1 MAITFT
7 NHYHQGDQ
15 IMIDYRLPRIWL
27 AMIAASALLCSGTA
41 GAQSAVPESQLET
54 FLGLSQGDLSSLNNG
69 PVMNGSAIM
78 QTITVGAGGG
88 TLAFDYDFLTNAP
101 SPASNPLAALNPFAF
116 TTQSSLTDFADNF
129 STLTA
134 APSQTGFLF
143 QTGYQPFSVN
153 LAPGTYSWGIG
164 VVDVTTDQFSSGLLL
179 SDISLTSGTIVNGSF
194 GTGDFTGW
202 STIGNT
208 SVVTSSFGISP
219 TDGPFQAF
227 ISTASVPEPS
237 SMVLLVLGGLGVT
250 VACRYRKQRGC

>member
-1 MAITFT
+1 
-7 NHYHQGDQ
+7 
-15 IMIDYRLPRIWL
+15 MIDFRKTKDWL
-27 AMIAASALLCSGTA
+27 AIILASAFLCCGTVQ
-41 GAQSAVPESQLET
+41 AQSAVPESQLES
-54 FLGLSQGDLSSLNNG
+54 FLGLPQGDLSGLNNG

-88 TLAFDYDFLTNAP
+88 TLAFNYDFLANSP
-101 SPASNPLAALNPFAF
+101 SPASNPLAALDPFAF
-116 TTQSSLTDFADNF
+116 TTLSSLTDFADNF

-143 QTGYQPFSVN
+143 QTGYQTFSVN

-208 SVVTSSFGISP
+208 SVVTSDFGISP
-219 TDGPFQAF
+219 TDGPNQAF
-227 ISTASVPEPS
+227 LSTASVPEPS
-237 SMVLLVLGGLGVT
+237 SIVLLLLGGFGAGALGIFRRRQTKARLEVSQT
-250 VACRYRKQRGC
+250 

>member
-1 MAITFT
+1 MITF
-7 NHYHQGDQ
+7 
-15 IMIDYRLPRIWL
+15 RKAKVWL
-27 AMIAASALLCSGTA
+27 AISAASGFLCCDVA
-41 GAQSAVPESQLET
+41 QAQSAVPESQLEA
-54 FLGLSQGDLSSLNNG
+54 FLGLSQGDLFGLNNG
-69 PVMNGSAIM
+69 QPMNGSAIM
-78 QTITVGAGGG
+78 QSITVGTGGG
-88 TLAFDYDFLTNAP
+88 TLAFNYDFLTNSP

-134 APSQTGFLF
+134 APAQTGFLF
-143 QTGYQPFSVN
+143 QTGYQTYSIS

-179 SDISLTSGTIVNGSF
+179 SDISLTSGIIVNGSF

-208 SVVTSSFGISP
+208 SVVTSDFGISS
-219 TDGPFQAF
+219 TNGPFQAL

-237 SMVLLVLGGLGVT
+237 STVLLVLGSLGVMFASVFCKSRAT
-250 VACRYRKQRGC
+250 ARYPRT

>member
-1 MAITFT
+1 
-7 NHYHQGDQ
+7 
-15 IMIDYRLPRIWL
+15 MIDLRATKVRV
-27 AMIAASALLCSGTA
+27 AMIAASAFLCCGVA
-41 GAQSAVPESQLET
+41 QAQSAVPESQLET
-54 FLGLSQGDLSSLNNG
+54 FLGLSQGSLSGLNNG

-88 TLAFDYDFLTNAP
+88 TLAFNYDFLTNSP

-116 TTQSSLTDFADNF
+116 TTQPSLTDFADNF

-134 APSQTGFLF
+134 APAQTGFLF
-143 QTGYQPFSVN
+143 QTGYQNFSAN

-194 GTGDFTGW
+194 GTGDFSGW
-202 STIGNT
+202 STIGNAG
-208 SVVTSSFGISP
+208 VVTSSFGISG

-237 SMVLLVLGGLGVT
+237 SFVLLVLGGLGVMIALHFRRRPSCSRSAST
-250 VACRYRKQRGC
+250 